1 MDRIYFALETL
12 TAVSHSWSCVLFIY
26 YGIADSSN
34 FECFGDV
41 GLCHWLVGV
50 SQGVSGGYQS
60 FGVTPTPVTA
70 WH

>member
-1 MDRIYFALETL
+1 
-12 TAVSHSWSCVLFIY
+12 VLFIY